1 MTLYKDNEIME
12 VNDEKIV
19 ASNVKSLED
28 AEQGYDRAIVEK
40 MIVQLEADSRFDV
53 IIVDYV
59 KGNDVMGKLLES
71 LGFEYGEFEEVNN
84 EYVMKVKK

>member
-19 ASNVKSLED
+19 ASNVKSLEE

-40 MIVQLEADSRFDV
+40 MIVQLEADSRF
-53 IIVDYV
+53 
-59 KGNDVMGKLLES
+59 DVMGKLLES